1 MRKNGNLFA
10 VKTKNNLIKTPLSF
24 LLIFLFLLF
33 SAQEKEYSCIELK
46 KELNNKTFVALI
58 SGSCA
63 EPIGMKYTYCELT
76 FMKNIVSVL
85 YTMKLN
91 DTVLN
96 VSSLPKKYKW
106 KLLNDGKI
114 EIINFKEYGN
124 FNYISNNLIGTK
136 IFKLV
141 N

>member
-1 MRKNGNLFA
+1 
-10 VKTKNNLIKTPLSF
+10 
-24 LLIFLFLLF
+24 
-33 SAQEKEYSCIELK
+33 
-46 KELNNKTFVALI
+46 
-58 SGSCA
+58 
-63 EPIGMKYTYCELT
+63 MKYTYCELT
-76 FMKNIVSVL
+76 FQKNMVSVL
-85 YTMKLN
+85 LRMKLN

-96 VSSLPKKYKW
+96 VSSSPKKYKW

>member
-1 MRKNGNLFA
+1 M
-10 VKTKNNLIKTPLSF
+10 KTPLPF
-24 LLIFLFLLF
+24 LLLFLFLLF
-33 SAQEKEYSCIELK
+33 SVQEKEYSCIELK

-58 SGSCA
+58 SESCA

-91 DTVLN
+91 DTVIN
-96 VSSLPKKYKW
+96 VSSSPKKYKW

>member
-1 MRKNGNLFA
+1 M
-10 VKTKNNLIKTPLSF
+10 KTLLSF
-24 LLIFLFLLF
+24 LLFFLFLLF
-33 SAQEKEYSCIELK
+33 SAQEKEYSYSELK
-46 KELNNKTFVALI
+46 KELNSKTFVALI
-58 SGSCA
+58 SESCA
-63 EPIGMKYTYCELT
+63 IPIGMKYTYCEIT
-76 FMKNIVSVL
+76 FKKNMGSVL

-91 DTVLN
+91 DKVQN
-96 VSSLPKKYKW
+96 VTSLPKKYKW

-114 EIINFKEYGN
+114 EIVNFKEFGN